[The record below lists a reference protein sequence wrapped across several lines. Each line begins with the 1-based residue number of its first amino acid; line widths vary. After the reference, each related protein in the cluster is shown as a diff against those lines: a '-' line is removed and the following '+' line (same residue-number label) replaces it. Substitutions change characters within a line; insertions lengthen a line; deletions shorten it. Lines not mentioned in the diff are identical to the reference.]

1 MAVRRAHNAHR
12 PRPTTGRFDGSC
24 DDRAQRNE
32 PLLTQLIHQLGV
44 EGRATEMAVYSRIQ
58 RYLRT
63 AKHNHE
69 LARPFSDLSTTA
81 NVCFTLPGEANI
93 LLERIIEKAEVLV
106 REMENRTDAIH

>member
-1 MAVRRAHNAHR
+1 MRTVGG
-12 PRPTTGRFDGSC
+12 PLGDISIDQVTT
-24 DDRAQRNE
+24 ARNEIE
-32 PLLTQLIHQLGV
+32 PLLTQLIRQLGI

-58 RYLRT
+58 RYLRS

-81 NVCFTLPGEANI
+81 NVCFTVPGEANV

-106 REMENRTDAIH
+106 RELENQTGALQ

>member
-1 MAVRRAHNAHR
+1 MRTVGGPLGDIAMDQVTNA
-12 PRPTTGRFDGSC
+12 
-24 DDRAQRNE
+24 RNE
-32 PLLTQLIHQLGV
+32 IAPLLTQLIRQLGI

-58 RYLRT
+58 RYLRS

-81 NVCFTLPGEANI
+81 NVCFTVPGEANV

-106 REMENRTDAIH
+106 RELENQTGAIH

>member
-1 MAVRRAHNAHR
+1 MLTVRDRRQGILMDHV
-12 PRPTTGRFDGSC
+12 TT
-24 DDRAQRNE
+24 ARNEIE
-32 PLLTQLIHQLGV
+32 PLLAQLILQLRI
-44 EGRATEMAVYSRIQ
+44 EGRATEMAVYRRIQ

-93 LLERIIEKAEVLV
+93 LLERIIEKAEVLAC
-106 REMENRTDAIH
+106 EMANRPDAIH

>member
-1 MAVRRAHNAHR
+1 MDHVTNA
-12 PRPTTGRFDGSC
+12 
-24 DDRAQRNE
+24 RNEIE
-32 PLLTQLIHQLGV
+32 PLLTQLIRQLGI

-58 RYLRT
+58 HYLRS

-93 LLERIIEKAEVLV
+93 LLERIIEKAEILV
-106 REMENRTDAIH
+106 CEMEHQSGVIH

>member
-1 MAVRRAHNAHR
+1 MRTVGGPLGDIALDQVTNA
-12 PRPTTGRFDGSC
+12 
-24 DDRAQRNE
+24 RNEIE
-32 PLLTQLIHQLGV
+32 PLLTQLIQQLV
-44 EGRATEMAVYSRIQ
+44 IEGRATEMAVYSRIQ
-58 RYLRT
+58 RYLRS

-106 REMENRTDAIH
+106 CAMENQTGAIH

>member
-1 MAVRRAHNAHR
+1 MDHVTHA
-12 PRPTTGRFDGSC
+12 
-24 DDRAQRNE
+24 RNEIE
-32 PLLTQLIHQLGV
+32 PLLTQLIRQLRI

-58 RYLRT
+58 HYLRS

-93 LLERIIEKAEVLV
+93 LLERIIEKAEILV
-106 REMENRTDAIH
+106 CEMENQSGAIH

>member
-1 MAVRRAHNAHR
+1 MDHVTNA
-12 PRPTTGRFDGSC
+12 
-24 DDRAQRNE
+24 RNEIE
-32 PLLTQLIHQLGV
+32 PLLTQLMQQVGI

-58 RYLRT
+58 RYLRS

-93 LLERIIEKAEVLV
+93 LLERIIEKAEILV
-106 REMENRTDAIH
+106 CEMENQSGAIH

>member
-1 MAVRRAHNAHR
+1 MRTVGGPLGDIAMDQVTNA
-12 PRPTTGRFDGSC
+12 
-24 DDRAQRNE
+24 RNEIE
-32 PLLTQLIHQLGV
+32 PLLTQLIRQLGI

-58 RYLRT
+58 RYLRS

-81 NVCFTLPGEANI
+81 NVCFTVPGEANV

-106 REMENRTDAIH
+106 RELENQTGAIH

>member
-1 MAVRRAHNAHR
+1 MDHVTNA
-12 PRPTTGRFDGSC
+12 
-24 DDRAQRNE
+24 RNEIE
-32 PLLTQLIHQLGV
+32 PLLTQLIRQLGI

-58 RYLRT
+58 HYLRS

-93 LLERIIEKAEVLV
+93 LLERILEKAEALV
-106 REMENRTDAIH
+106 CEMESQTGAIH

>member
-1 MAVRRAHNAHR
+1 MLTVRDRLQGILMDHV
-12 PRPTTGRFDGSC
+12 TT
-24 DDRAQRNE
+24 ARNEIE
-32 PLLTQLIHQLGV
+32 PLLAQLIHQLGI
-44 EGRATEMAVYSRIQ
+44 EGRATEMAVYRRIQ

-106 REMENRTDAIH
+106 REMENRTGAIH

>member
-1 MAVRRAHNAHR
+1 MDQVTNA
-12 PRPTTGRFDGSC
+12 
-24 DDRAQRNE
+24 RNEIE
-32 PLLTQLIHQLGV
+32 PLLTQLIRQLGI

-58 RYLRT
+58 RYLRS

-81 NVCFTLPGEANI
+81 NVCFTVPGEANV

-106 REMENRTDAIH
+106 RELENQSGAIH

>member
-1 MAVRRAHNAHR
+1 MDHVTNA
-12 PRPTTGRFDGSC
+12 
-24 DDRAQRNE
+24 RNEIE
-32 PLLTQLIHQLGV
+32 PLLTQLIRQLGI

-58 RYLRT
+58 HYLRS

-93 LLERIIEKAEVLV
+93 LLERIIEKAEILV
-106 REMENRTDAIH
+106 CEMENQSGVTH

>member
-1 MAVRRAHNAHR
+1 MDHVTNA
-12 PRPTTGRFDGSC
+12 
-24 DDRAQRNE
+24 RNEIE
-32 PLLTQLIHQLGV
+32 PLLTQLIRLLGI

-58 RYLRT
+58 HYLRS

-93 LLERIIEKAEVLV
+93 LLERIIEKAEILV
-106 REMENRTDAIH
+106 CEMENQSGAIH

>member
-1 MAVRRAHNAHR
+1 MDHVTNA
-12 PRPTTGRFDGSC
+12 
-24 DDRAQRNE
+24 RNEIE
-32 PLLTQLIHQLGV
+32 PLLTQLIRQLGI

-58 RYLRT
+58 HHLRS

-81 NVCFTLPGEANI
+81 NVCFTVPGEANV

-106 REMENRTDAIH
+106 RELENQTGAIH

>member
-1 MAVRRAHNAHR
+1 MDHVTNA
-12 PRPTTGRFDGSC
+12 
-24 DDRAQRNE
+24 RNEIE
-32 PLLTQLIHQLGV
+32 PLLTQLIRQLRI

-58 RYLRT
+58 HYLRS

-93 LLERIIEKAEVLV
+93 LLERIIEKAEILV
-106 REMENRTDAIH
+106 CEMENQSGAIH

>member
-1 MAVRRAHNAHR
+1 MDHVTNA
-12 PRPTTGRFDGSC
+12 
-24 DDRAQRNE
+24 RNEIE
-32 PLLTQLIHQLGV
+32 PLLTQLIRQLGI

-58 RYLRT
+58 HYLRS

-93 LLERIIEKAEVLV
+93 LLERIIEKAEILV
-106 REMENRTDAIH
+106 CELENQSGAIH